1 MIARLVISIIRSEV
15 SLLMGNMLD
24 HIGRLEVNIEISRS
38 ETLVNGQIGRSVG
51 MQESGE
57 RLDKKSEKVSTSQ
70 QAVSGS
76 NAITKIRAWAQYK
89 TTRVVQAES
98 RRLSGGARGCDS
110 ALGLLRLGTICRCHL

>member
-76 NAITKIRAWAQYK
+76 NECCYEDPSVGAI
-89 TTRVVQAES
+89 
-98 RRLSGGARGCDS
+98 
-110 ALGLLRLGTICRCHL
+110 